1 MNINQLTDTQLI
13 SRLDYYCD
21 IYLASCELDHDFQ
34 ELEAT
39 LDSHYEE
46 ANRRGLM

>member
-1 MNINQLTDTQLI
+1 MNLNQLTDTQLI
-13 SRLDYYCD
+13 QRLNAYCD

-39 LDSHYEE
+39 LDNHYSE
-46 ANRRGLM
+46 ANHRGLM